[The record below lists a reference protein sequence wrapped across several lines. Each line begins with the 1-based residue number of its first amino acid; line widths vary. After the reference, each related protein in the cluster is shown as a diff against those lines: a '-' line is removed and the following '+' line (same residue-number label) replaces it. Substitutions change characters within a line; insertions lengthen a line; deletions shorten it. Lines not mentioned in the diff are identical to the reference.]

1 MNVIE
6 HDGVISS
13 VDGRSLKVEIVSQ
26 SACAACHARG
36 QCISSLDSAVRVMEV
51 TAPEDESYTVGER
64 VRLSVTGRSG
74 ILAVVLCY
82 IVPLVACIVTLALL
96 VHYGISEGISAA
108 ISLALVAVYMLILFT
123 FRRSIARK
131 VDIKITHY
139 KE

>member
-6 HDGVISS
+6 HDGVVSS
-13 VDGRSLKVEIVSQ
+13 VDGRSLKVEILSQ

-36 QCISSLDSAVRVMEV
+36 QCISSLDSKVRVMEV
-51 TAPEDESYTVGER
+51 TAPEDESYAVGEK
-64 VRLSVTGRSG
+64 VRLSVSGRSG
-74 ILAVVLCY
+74 ALAVVLCY

-96 VHYGISEGISAA
+96 VHYGVSEGISAA
-108 ISLALVAVYMLILFT
+108 ISLTLVAVYMLILFT